1 MKIEAEADIR
11 RKEAAEWF
19 TLLNQRKVTTAD
31 VRRFSDWRRDPENAL
46 AFSRMEAMW
55 DAAGALAEN
64 PEMAKLTQD
73 ARNRLAGPS
82 KERRTSGR
90 LVPLGVAGAIAVIA
104 GAGAWIWFDQRP
116 LAYATTIGE
125 QRTIRLED
133 GSRIVLDTNS
143 RVSVRY
149 SQNRRTVTL
158 ASGQAMF
165 DVEGDT
171 ARPFIVK
178 AGDTEVTALGTR
190 FDVRLSGAGARVI
203 LVEGHVAIR
212 RNEAGR
218 PDWTLTPGQQVTTS
232 VARPQVTTVNVM
244 AATSWAQGRL
254 MFENTPIAAA
264 VAEVNRYTREPIE
277 LRDQRISSIR
287 VSGAF
292 NAGDIDGFVAA
303 LTDLY
308 ALKATRSAEGRII
321 LTAPT

>member
-19 TLLNQRKVTTAD
+19 SLLNQRKVTTAD

-46 AFSRMEAMW
+46 AFSRIEAMW

-64 PEMAKLTQD
+64 PEMAKMAQD
-73 ARNRLAGPS
+73 ARTRRAGTP

-116 LAYATTIGE
+116 LAYSTAIGE
-125 QRTIRLED
+125 QRTLRLED

-171 ARPFIVK
+171 ARPFLVK

-203 LVEGHVAIR
+203 LVEGHVAVG
-212 RNEAGR
+212 RNDAAR

-232 VARPQVTTVNVM
+232 VARPQVTAVNVPVV
-244 AATSWAQGRL
+244 TSWAHGRL
-254 MFENTPIAAA
+254 TFENTPIAAA

-277 LRDQRISSIR
+277 LQDDRISSVR

-321 LTAPT
+321 LTAPA